1 MDELLNQLENL
12 LTSLLQEHERLL
24 ELIKQGQRALAEADP
39 QRVADLCRQQN
50 VHVQQ
55 IGQLEKERQQ
65 LVGQVTQLTAP
76 TAAEPLTL
84 RRIAAQAAPE
94 QRGRLVELHE
104 QLRRTIETVRH
115 ENGVA
120 RRATEGLLNHV
131 QGLMQA
137 VVQAVA
143 GAGLYSR
150 GGAVA
155 GSPVV
160 VSSFAATG

>member
-1 MDELLNQLENL
+1 MGHEGQGVKSFLHWFTADNIHDWLL
-12 LTSLLQEHERLL
+12 
-24 ELIKQGQRALAEADP
+24 
-39 QRVADLCRQQN
+39 
-50 VHVQQ
+50 
-55 IGQLEKERQQ
+55 
-65 LVGQVTQLTAP
+65 
-76 TAAEPLTL
+76 
-84 RRIAAQAAPE
+84 
-94 QRGRLVELHE
+94 ELHE

-131 QGLMQA
+131 QGLTQA